1 MNDRVGPWVRRFLVE
16 YLIGERN
23 YSLHTQQSRRDT
35 FVLFLPFAAKRRRCA
50 LEQLALSQIN
60 PKLVREFVR
69 HLEQVR
75 HCSPS
80 TINQRVISLRAWARF
95 VGSSRKLG
103 SGASHMVGRSEEHT
117 SELQSPMYLV

>member
-50 LEQLALSQIN
+50 LEQLALI
-60 PKLVREFVR
+60 RCR
-69 HLEQVR
+69 
-75 HCSPS
+75 
-80 TINQRVISLRAWARF
+80 
-95 VGSSRKLG
+95 
-103 SGASHMVGRSEEHT
+103 
-117 SELQSPMYLV
+117 

>member
-103 SGASHMVGRSEEHT
+103 SGASHMVGSHE
-117 SELQSPMYLV
+117 